1 MDWRIF
7 LFRSSVTT
15 TLPFDVLV
23 SYLKRKTSDGVR
35 FKLGYIDKEDIDI
48 YYSND
53 YAYGGYYE
61 KLGLDRVPN
70 MQVITNDKM
79 VADGQVTIK
88 FQTANFV
95 LVLFGLIGAL
105 ILSFGLFIIP
115 TIGLTGPTIVLI
127 TLYLIALNDFIKQ
140 LSYFKYDLGLLE
152 KDYKTKSKIESE

>member
-7 LFRSSVTT
+7 LYRSSVTT
-15 TLPFDVLV
+15 SLPFDVLV
-23 SYLKRKTSDGVR
+23 NYLKRKTSDGVR

-61 KLGLDRVPN
+61 RLGLDRVPN
-70 MQVITNDKM
+70 MQVITNHKM

-95 LVLFGLIGAL
+95 LVLFGLIGAF
-105 ILSFGLFIIP
+105 ILSFGLFIVP
-115 TIGLTGPTIVLI
+115 TVGLTGPSIFLVI
-127 TLYLIALNDFIKQ
+127 FYLLTLNDFTKQ

-152 KDYKTKSKIESE
+152 KDYKTRTEAKTA

>member
-7 LFRSSVTT
+7 LYRSSVTT
-15 TLPFDVLV
+15 SLPFDVLV
-23 SYLKRKTSDGVR
+23 NYLKRKTSDGVR

-61 KLGLDRVPN
+61 RLGLDRVPN

-79 VADGQVTIK
+79 VTDGQVTIK

-95 LVLFGLIGAL
+95 LVIFGLIGTF
-105 ILSFGLFIIP
+105 ILCFGIFIVP
-115 TIGLTGPTIVLI
+115 TIGLIGPSIVLFV
-127 TLYLIALNDFIKQ
+127 LYLLTLNDFTKQ
-140 LSYFKYDLGLLE
+140 LSYFKYDLGLME
-152 KDYKTKSKIESE
+152 KDYRARTETKTE